1 MFTASPVQK
10 SGLWGRVEECRA
22 LDRLL
27 SAAAEHQGTAV
38 LFHGEPGSGRSS
50 LLHEAVRRIRPR
62 RWHLLISAGVADEA
76 TLPYAGLHRLLDPV
90 RDQVAALA
98 NRHRLLLRAV
108 LAGDGCPPQRRLALA
123 IAVRELLTMVAADG
137 VLLYAFDDLDLG
149 DPGTAEVLTAVA
161 RRLAGR
167 PVAGVL
173 TATCGV
179 AGVPG
184 HRLGPLDDDQSRAV
198 LADRLPVPVPRHVL
212 TALVAAG
219 GGNPQALVDL
229 AAALGPGQLRGDEP
243 VPDLLPADGG
253 LGRAY
258 RARLANLPDRTR
270 RLLLV
275 AALDERLDQQLLA
288 RAAAATGAGVG
299 DLAPAERAGLV
310 RVDGETVT
318 FPQRLARAMIVAT
331 APLAERHAGHQLLAG
346 LLDRPEQRLRRAVHL
361 AEATTGPAPDLAD
374 ELERA
379 AFAGDEDRAS
389 AAYALHRAAGLG
401 PEPARGARLVAAA
414 GFAWAAGQPAR
425 ARQLLRDLPGSAD
438 PWPPAGRAVSADL
451 AAAGRADLL
460 RAEIELRC
468 GAPARALPDLLAAA
482 HRLAPHDRASA
493 VAALSGAGEAIGY
506 LGDQYRYLDLAR
518 RAEALTRADDPPEV
532 EVMAAQLVATA
543 ATLSGAH
550 DHAVPALRRAVDVGI
565 GLTGPQRTPA
575 ALNCAAAAAHLLA
588 ADREAHRLADDAVEA
603 ARARGEHSGLPRALE
618 LRACAEYWLGRH
630 GAAAASA
637 RDGLRAARSTGQRN
651 WAAIHLGLLA
661 VLSAVRADR
670 AGCLDRIRELG
681 ELTEGPDPGSRPQA
695 LAQWALA
702 VLELTAGHAEPA
714 LARLLGLAHP
724 GTGRGQVLVQVMAAP
739 YLMEAAAQLPGQRRT
754 ARNVLAVFDAW
765 AASTANPVRRALSAR
780 CHALLAPRGGES
792 ARDWYRT
799 ALRLHPAGSATFE
812 RARTELL
819 FGREL
824 RRSRHPRAAREHLHR
839 AHDTFFGLGLTDW
852 ADQAAAELRAAGE
865 LRVPGEGAGPS
876 RTLPA
881 EPPRASVDA
890 AGLLTGQQLR
900 VAELVA
906 EGATNRE
913 IARRL
918 FLSTRTV
925 DHHLRNVYVRLGV
938 RSRTELVRALTV
950 PARPAPG

>member
-27 SAAAEHQGTAV
+27 SAAAGHQGTAV

-50 LLHEAVRRIRPR
+50 LLHEAVRRIRLR

-98 NRHRLLLRAV
+98 DRHRLLLRAV

-173 TATCGV
+173 TGTCGV

-212 TALVAAG
+212 TALVTAG

-275 AALDERLDQQLLA
+275 AALDERPDQQLLA
-288 RAAAATGAGVG
+288 RAAAATGTGVG
-299 DLAPAERAGLV
+299 DLAPAEHAGLV

-346 LLDRPEQRLRRAVHL
+346 LLDRPEHRLRRAVHL
-361 AEATTGPAPDLAD
+361 ADATTGPAPDLAD

-379 AFAGDEDRAS
+379 AFAGGEDRAS
-389 AAYALHRAAGLG
+389 AAYALHRAARLG
-401 PEPARGARLVAAA
+401 PEPARSARLVAAA

-425 ARQLLRDLPGSAD
+425 ARQFLRDLPGSTNPLAL
-438 PWPPAGRAVSADL
+438 AGRE

-468 GAPARALPDLLAAA
+468 GAPTRALPDLLAAA
-482 HRLAPHDRASA
+482 HRLAPYDRASA

-506 LGDQYRYLDLAR
+506 LGDQYRYVDLAR

-550 DHAVPALRRAVDVGI
+550 DHAVPALRRAVDLGI
-565 GLTGPQRTPA
+565 RLTGPQRTPA

-588 ADREAHRLADDAVEA
+588 ADREAHRLADDAVEV
-603 ARARGEHSGLPRALE
+603 ARGRGEHSGLPRALE

-637 RDGLRAARSTGQRN
+637 RDGLRTARSTGQQN

-714 LARLLGLAHP
+714 LARLLSLAHP

-739 YLMEAAAQLPGQRRT
+739 YLIEAAAQLPGQRRT

-792 ARDWYRT
+792 AQDWYRT
-799 ALRLHPAGSATFE
+799 ALRLHPVGAATFE

-824 RRSRHPRAAREHLHR
+824 RRSRHPRAAREHLHW

-865 LRVPGEGAGPS
+865 LRVPGEL
-876 RTLPA
+876 R
-881 EPPRASVDA
+881 A

-900 VAELVA
+900 VAELVV

-925 DHHLRNVYVRLGV
+925 DHHLRNVYVRLGI

-950 PARPAPG
+950 PARPAPA